1 MNEDTYLL
9 TAYYDCSSISQLPA
23 VDNSSDISSDTVF
36 IVSQP
41 NVSDTPTGFLSRQV
55 RMDQITKFI
64 DSELSVE
71 DIREKISPENI
82 VYWDDLSTYGTIRLS
97 DDGGPFM
104 VSAIV
109 MDHGM
114 LSSLEGMY
122 LSDGIDEVT
131 EKRIPNHLS
140 TGIWYDKVSNGLVF
154 RNDDGR
160 ISSFIDRYDIISDFY
175 QDSVL
180 SNVTISK
187 DGTKLYLHFVIEH
200 EGQTEDKKITVNLSN
215 MITPYEFTHGVKSML
230 PIADEGKLSVTLDYD
245 YISSDMRLVGYHKP
259 DTDDYAEL
267 SVTPDDTIVT
277 ALGKI
282 EKKID
287 LMIERFANSWV
298 ILQEK

>member
-23 VDNSSDISSDTVF
+23 VDKSSDISSDTVF

-71 DIREKISPENI
+71 EIREKISPENI

-259 DTDDYAEL
+259 DTDDYTEL

-287 LMIERFANSWV
+287 LMIERFSNSWV